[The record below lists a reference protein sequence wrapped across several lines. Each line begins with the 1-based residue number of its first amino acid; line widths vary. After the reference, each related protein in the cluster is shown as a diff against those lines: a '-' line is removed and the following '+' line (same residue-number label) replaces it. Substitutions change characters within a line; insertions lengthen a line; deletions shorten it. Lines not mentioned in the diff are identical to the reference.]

1 MSIAVYPGSFDPVT
15 YGHIDIIERSA
26 KVFDKLIIAV
36 LVNSAKKPMFTTQE
50 KVDMIRKVTSHL
62 DNVEVMSFSGLLV
75 DFAKQQGASVSVRG
89 LRAVTDFEYEIQIAQ
104 TNARLDKDLD
114 TMFFTTSIEY
124 SYVSSTI
131 VKEIASYHGDVSE
144 MVPPY
149 VQECLEK
156 KYLHEMIDDIEVLI
170 DEAKP
175 ARFSPGKIMIEKDVL
190 MTVIEEL
197 RKQIPGEIERSHK
210 IILNKDAILEDA
222 RVKSQQMIDQAARD
236 AGELI
241 DQNEVVEMAK
251 MRANEIETHAKDTA
265 RSVVHNAN
273 EEADQIRAGAL
284 RYVNEIMEDVQGYV
298 ASVKEAQESVFN
310 QLLSALDSD
319 LASIKTNAKEIEE
332 QLSGVSI
339 PQARTRTVEDFIS
352 DED

>member
-1 MSIAVYPGSFDPVT
+1 MS
-15 YGHIDIIERSA
+15 E
-26 KVFDKLIIAV
+26 
-36 LVNSAKKPMFTTQE
+36 
-50 KVDMIRKVTSHL
+50 
-62 DNVEVMSFSGLLV
+62 
-75 DFAKQQGASVSVRG
+75 
-89 LRAVTDFEYEIQIAQ
+89 
-104 TNARLDKDLD
+104 
-114 TMFFTTSIEY
+114 
-124 SYVSSTI
+124 
-131 VKEIASYHGDVSE
+131 
-144 MVPPY
+144 
-149 VQECLEK
+149 

-222 RVKSQQMIDQAARD
+222 RVKSQQMIDQ
-236 AGELI
+236 
-241 DQNEVVEMAK
+241 NEVVERAK

>member
-1 MSIAVYPGSFDPVT
+1 MS
-15 YGHIDIIERSA
+15 E
-26 KVFDKLIIAV
+26 
-36 LVNSAKKPMFTTQE
+36 
-50 KVDMIRKVTSHL
+50 
-62 DNVEVMSFSGLLV
+62 
-75 DFAKQQGASVSVRG
+75 
-89 LRAVTDFEYEIQIAQ
+89 
-104 TNARLDKDLD
+104 
-114 TMFFTTSIEY
+114 
-124 SYVSSTI
+124 
-131 VKEIASYHGDVSE
+131 
-144 MVPPY
+144 
-149 VQECLEK
+149 

-251 MRANEIETHAKDTA
+251 MRANEIETHRPKIQQEV
-265 RSVVHNAN
+265 VVHNAN

-284 RYVNEIMEDVQGYV
+284 CYVNGDHGRCTMLWCKCQRSTGECV
-298 ASVKEAQESVFN
+298 
-310 QLLSALDSD
+310 
-319 LASIKTNAKEIEE
+319 
-332 QLSGVSI
+332 
-339 PQARTRTVEDFIS
+339 
-352 DED
+352 

>member
-1 MSIAVYPGSFDPVT
+1 MS
-15 YGHIDIIERSA
+15 E
-26 KVFDKLIIAV
+26 
-36 LVNSAKKPMFTTQE
+36 
-50 KVDMIRKVTSHL
+50 
-62 DNVEVMSFSGLLV
+62 
-75 DFAKQQGASVSVRG
+75 
-89 LRAVTDFEYEIQIAQ
+89 
-104 TNARLDKDLD
+104 
-114 TMFFTTSIEY
+114 
-124 SYVSSTI
+124 
-131 VKEIASYHGDVSE
+131 
-144 MVPPY
+144 
-149 VQECLEK
+149 

-273 EEADQIRAGAL
+273 E
-284 RYVNEIMEDVQGYV
+284 DVQGYV